1 MHNEFQ
7 LIIKDLPL
15 CQRPSPKHFEKG
27 ELVECIKAQGQS
39 WEFHLK
45 AAQKYRVADCQKGGI
60 SIHGHD
66 ANKYF
71 DARRFKKVEGEKP
84 FLGVANPY
92 GFQKFG
98 KVAA

>member
-15 CQRPSPKHFEKG
+15 CKRPSPKTLEKG
-27 ELVECIKAQGQS
+27 ELVECIKAQGHS
-39 WEFHLK
+39 WEFNLEPW
-45 AAQKYRVADCQKGGI
+45 QKYRVADCQKGGI

-71 DARRFKKVEGEKP
+71 DARRFKKVEGEKS
-84 FLGVANPY
+84 FLGVVTPFDVQN
-92 GFQKFG
+92 FG